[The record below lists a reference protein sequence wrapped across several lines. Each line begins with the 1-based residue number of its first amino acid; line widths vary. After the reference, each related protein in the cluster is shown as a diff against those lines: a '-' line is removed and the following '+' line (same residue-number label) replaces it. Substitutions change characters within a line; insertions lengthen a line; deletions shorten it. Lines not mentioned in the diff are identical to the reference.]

1 MTTNLCST
9 TATPMPYPM
18 DFQDNEQATIQ
29 EAIMILESRIRQS
42 DAYSSPADVKAFC
55 RLQIA
60 HEQDEYFCCMY
71 LDNQHRLIAFERL
84 FRGTVDGA
92 AVYPRVVVRR
102 ALEVNAAAIIVTHN
116 HPSGIAEPSSADM
129 RITTR
134 LQEALKLV
142 DVRVLDHVIVGTEGV
157 YSMAEKGQL

>member
-1 MTTNLCST
+1 M
-9 TATPMPYPM
+9 
-18 DFQDNEQATIQ
+18 
-29 EAIMILESRIRQS
+29 
-42 DAYSSPADVKAFC
+42 
-55 RLQIA
+55 
-60 HEQDEYFCCMY
+60 
-71 LDNQHRLIAFERL
+71 
-84 FRGTVDGA
+84 
-92 AVYPRVVVRR
+92 VRR

-157 YSMAEKGQL
+157 YSMAEHGRI

>member
-1 MTTNLCST
+1 MTTVQTIPAMAPIS
-9 TATPMPYPM
+9 YPL
-18 DFQDNEQATIQ
+18 DLQETEQATIQ
-29 EAIMILESRIRQS
+29 EAIVILESRIRQS
-42 DAYSSPADVKAFC
+42 DAYTSPTDVKAFC

-60 HEQDEYFCCMY
+60 NERDEYFCCMF
-71 LDNQHRLIAFERL
+71 LDSQHRLIAYERM

-134 LQEALKLV
+134 LQEALKLM
-142 DVRVLDHVIVGTEGV
+142 DVRILDHVIVGTEGA
-157 YSMAEKGQL
+157 YSLAEHGRI